1 MHFCILLDHLLGTTP
16 LLSVL
21 SSGTSSPITGNV
33 LLLSLFIWFLQYM
46 QTHCFII
53 NTKYYI
59 NINYARMLLSKY
71 SMWLTS
77 AVCFELFL
85 ELYFLYTDRE
95 SQKLRLQMKVLT
107 LLGIQLVHLRR
118 LKLLPK
124 QTEG

>member
-21 SSGTSSPITGNV
+21 SSGNNHVFVSHSFISQHYFQVIKLTCSSESFCRY
-33 LLLSLFIWFLQYM
+33 LL
-46 QTHCFII
+46 TH
-53 NTKYYI
+53 Y
-59 NINYARMLLSKY
+59 RMLLSKY